1 MARPS
6 KPVRLD
12 ALLVSRGLAASRARA
27 RELIEEGAVQVDG
40 IVADKPGRRVRPD
53 QDIAL
58 TREDH
63 RWVGR
68 GALKLLGVL
77 EPLGVQV
84 EGRVCADLGAS
95 TGGFTQVLLEHGAE
109 RVYALDVGKGQLDWS
124 LRTDERVVVMEG
136 INVRYLEALPEPVS
150 LVVGDL
156 SFISLRTILPA
167 VVRILA
173 PEGLALLMVKP
184 QFEVG
189 PELVQ
194 KGGVVRSPEARQAAI
209 EGVAAAAVDLG
220 LEVRGGM
227 DSPVAGA
234 RAGNV
239 EHFLLLQMP
248 R

>member
-1 MARPS
+1 MARPT

-12 ALLVSRGLAASRARA
+12 VLLVKRGLAASRARA
-27 RELIEEGAVQVDG
+27 RELIVEGAVQVDG
-40 IVADKPGRRVRPD
+40 IAADKPGRRVRPD

-58 TREDH
+58 GREDH
-63 RWVGR
+63 HWVGR

-77 EPLGVQV
+77 EPLGVRVQ
-84 EGRVCADLGAS
+84 GRVAADLGAS

-109 RVYALDVGKGQLDWS
+109 RVYAVDVGKGQLAWS
-124 LRTDERVVVMEG
+124 LRKDPRVVVMEG
-136 INVRYLEALPEPVS
+136 VNVRHLQSLPEPVS

-167 VVRILA
+167 VARLLA
-173 PEGLALLMVKP
+173 PGGQAVLMVKP

-189 PELVQ
+189 PERVE
-194 KGGVVRSPEARQAAI
+194 KGGVVRSPEARQDAI
-209 EGVAAAAVDLG
+209 AGVASKAVELG
-220 LEVRGGM
+220 LEILGGM

-239 EHFLLLQMP
+239 EHFLLLKSP
-248 R
+248 C